1 MPLVVRHALIAAL
14 PLLFPACEAAPF
26 PPPPTADATTD
37 SLAFIQTLQAH
48 LDAVAKKD
56 LTALR
61 STLMPGERM
70 ELILPGT
77 PPTYTVKEFMDFHV
91 TFFDG
96 ATWTFEPTIVSAYV
110 GSDMG
115 IAHTEVMYREPER
128 DGKPYFNRMAVGY
141 ALEKVDGRWYVVK
154 DQMCSL
160 EKSTD

>member
-1 MPLVVRHALIAAL
+1 MAFSLRSSLLVAFLFIFWTCNPAPTPLPDPIDPSA
-14 PLLFPACEAAPF
+14 
-26 PPPPTADATTD
+26 D
-37 SLAFIQTLQAH
+37 SLAFIRALQTH
-48 LDAVAKKD
+48 LDAVANKD
-56 LTALR
+56 LVALR
-61 STLMPGERM
+61 PTLMPGERM

-96 ATWTFEPTIVSAYV
+96 ATWTFEPTIISAHV

-115 IAHTEVMYREPER
+115 IAHTEIMYREPER
-128 DGKPYFNRMAVGY
+128 DGQPYFNRMAVGY
-141 ALEKVDGRWYVVK
+141 ALEKIDGRWYVVK